1 MTESKAERF
10 QRIGEQRVRGVMEAV
25 RKLGNLSN
33 TSYYDFDAAD
43 VERMFSDIDA
53 EMARA
58 KSRFEEA
65 LGRGAR

>member
-1 MTESKAERF
+1 
-10 QRIGEQRVRGVMEAV
+10 MEAV

-33 TSYYDFDAAD
+33 TSYYEYDAAS
-43 VERMFSDIDA
+43 VERMFADIDV
-53 EMARA
+53 EMGRA

>member
-33 TSYYDFDAAD
+33 TSYYEYDAAS
-43 VERMFSDIDA
+43 VERMFADIDV
-53 EMARA
+53 EMGRA

>member
-33 TSYYDFDAAD
+33 MSYYDFAAAD

-53 EMARA
+53 EMVRA